1 MVISHHIGS
10 LMSYWVFIENGTVF
24 SRTTVFRVTNLEDQN
39 DENKARIDEL
49 DKTTQERLNN
59 KARIIIEGG
68 KGKPRDWSEHPFDCR
83 PDFQEELNHTV
94 SNEEV
99 AEAENEL
106 LPDVYDDT

>member
-1 MVISHHIGS
+1 
-10 LMSYWVFIENGTVF
+10 MSYWLLTANITVV
-24 SRTTVFRVTNLEDQN
+24 SKTTVYRVTNLEAQN

-49 DKTTQERLNN
+49 DKMTQERLNN
-59 KARIIIEGG
+59 KAHIIIEGG